1 MKSVAEDIEMLERAI
16 LTEAREAAQEMQQEA
31 KTKATAVHKRAQ
43 EQAAAERKEILER
56 AQQDAERLRS
66 QANATAQLQARSVQ
80 LEHREKLL
88 DSVFDEVRKQLAA
101 VKDRP
106 DYKDIAQMLAREA
119 LTQLQAT
126 EAEIQA
132 DAATQKALNLN
143 ALGKDLNGKFSV
155 AGTLEEG
162 TGVIATASGGKLYY
176 DNTLETRLNRL
187 QGALRSAVYK
197 VLMGESA

>member
-31 KTKATAVHKRAQ
+31 KAKATAVHKRAQ

>member
-1 MKSVAEDIEMLERAI
+1 MAPITEDIEMLERAI
-16 LTEAREAAQEMQQEA
+16 LTEAREEAEVMREEA
-31 KTKATAVHKRAQ
+31 KAKTTAIHKRAQ
-43 EQAAAERKEILER
+43 EQAAAERKEILDR

-66 QANATAQLQARSVQ
+66 QANATAQLKARSVQ

-88 DSVFDEVRKQLAA
+88 DSVFEEVRKQLSA

-106 DYKDIAQMLAREA
+106 DYKEIAAMLAREA
-119 LTQLQAT
+119 LSQLQAS

-132 DAATQKALNLN
+132 DEATRKALNLN
-143 ALGKDLNGKFSV
+143 ELGKELNGKFSF

>member
-16 LTEAREAAQEMQQEA
+16 LTEAREAAQEMQAEA
-31 KTKATAVHKRAQ
+31 KTKATAIQKRAQ

-88 DSVFDEVRKQLAA
+88 DSVFEEVRKQLSA
-101 VKDRP
+101 VKDRSN
-106 DYKDIAQMLAREA
+106 YKEIAQMLAREA
-119 LTQLQAT
+119 LTQLQAN

-143 ALGKDLNGKFSV
+143 ELGKELNGRFSL
-155 AGTLEEG
+155 GGNLEEG
-162 TGVIATASGGKLYY
+162 TGVVVTTSGGKLYY
-176 DNTLETRLNRL
+176 DNTLETRLSRL
-187 QGALRSAVYK
+187 QSSLRSAVYK

>member
-155 AGTLEEG
+155 TGTLEEG